1 MLTCRNGINLTAA
14 FRGAC
19 VCCVYTGAVLLKNFA
34 YEGFQPVDIFYCHN
48 FFCVRYW
55 ANDDFTK

>member
-1 MLTCRNGINLTAA
+1 M
-14 FRGAC
+14 GAC

-34 YEGFQPVDIFYCHN
+34 YEGFQPIDIFYCHN
-48 FFCVRYW
+48 FFCVSYW